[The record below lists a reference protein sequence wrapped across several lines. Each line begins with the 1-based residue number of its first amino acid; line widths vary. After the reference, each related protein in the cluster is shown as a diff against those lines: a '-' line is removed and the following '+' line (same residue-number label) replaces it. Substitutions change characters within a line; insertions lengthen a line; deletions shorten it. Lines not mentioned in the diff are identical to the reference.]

1 MTIRVAING
10 FGRIGRNVV
19 RAFYE
24 SAGKHDIEFVA
35 VNDLAPAAS
44 SAFLLK
50 HDTTHGLF
58 SREVSHDEDHL
69 YIDGKPIRYTSIRN
83 PEELPWKE
91 LEVDLVLE
99 CTGVFANREGASR
112 HLAAGASKV
121 LVSAPCKDA
130 DKTIVFGANDSELT
144 GNEVI
149 VSNASC
155 TTNCISP
162 AVKAL
167 HKAIGIES
175 GFITTIHSVTGN
187 QVLVDTAHKDLRR
200 ARSGMENMIPTK
212 TGAAIAVGLVV
223 PELAGRLDGHAVRVP
238 TLNVSMVDLSLVMER
253 ETTADEVSRV
263 LKKAAEGELKGILEF
278 CGEPFVSS
286 DFNHNPHSS
295 IYDSL
300 LTKTFGRHVKMALW
314 YDNEWGFSNR
324 MLDTAQAMFR
334 K

>member
-24 SAGKHDIEFVA
+24 SAEDHDIEFVA
-35 VNDLAPAAS
+35 VNDLAPSSS

-69 YIDGKPIRYTSIRN
+69 YIDGKAIRYTSIRN
-83 PEELPWKE
+83 PEELPWRE
-91 LEVDLVLE
+91 LDVDLVFE

-112 HLAAGASKV
+112 HLSAGASKV
-121 LVSAPCKDA
+121 LVSAPCKQA

-144 GNEVI
+144 GDEVI

-162 AVKAL
+162 ALKAL

-223 PELAGRLDGHAVRVP
+223 PELSGRLDGHAVRVP

-253 ETTADEVSRV
+253 ETSADEVSEV

-300 LTKTFGRHVKMALW
+300 LTKTYGRHVKMALW